1 MMNKM
6 NFTLQAKTGDKLIT
20 LDYQNLFA
28 IGYAGRNMEKT
39 MAHIKELEE
48 ELGVA
53 PPKKIPTIFQC
64 ANLLLTQDKTMHMV
78 GNYTSGEVEYVV
90 LLDGSKVYIGVGSDH
105 TDRALE
111 KVSVLKSKQV
121 CPKPIGPVLW
131 DYDEIKDHFD
141 QIIIQS
147 WQVIN
152 GQKVLYQDGKLSDI
166 MPLEKTLPELKSR
179 VGDIGNAV
187 VFSGTVPLKEGFK
200 YGQTFIGQLKDEI
213 LGRAITCEYNILSVT
228 EEER

>member
-1 MMNKM
+1 M
-6 NFTLQAKTGDKLIT
+6 NFTLQTKSGDKPVT
-20 LDYQNLFA
+20 LSYHNLFA
-28 IGYAGRNMEKT
+28 IGYAGRNTEKT

-64 ANLLLTQDKTMHMV
+64 SNLLLSQDKTMHMV
-78 GNYTSGEVEYVV
+78 GDKTSGEVEYVV
-90 LLDGSKVYIGVGSDH
+90 LLDGDKIYIGVGSDH

-121 CPKPIGPVLW
+121 CPKPIGPTLW
-131 DYDEIKDHFD
+131 DYEEIKGHFD
-141 QIIIQS
+141 DIAIQS
-147 WQVIN
+147 WQVIG
-152 GQKVLYQDGKLSDI
+152 GQKVIYQDGKLSDI
-166 MPLEKTLPELKSR
+166 MPPEKTLPELKSR

-187 VFSGTVPLKEGFK
+187 VFSGTVPLKDGFK
-200 YGQTFIGQLKDEI
+200 YGQTFIGQLKDEV
-213 LGRAITCEYNILSVT
+213 LGRTITCEYNIISVT